1 MVCKEG
7 KKVNKCDLKNKL
19 SNILDSTKSISLF
32 LVLNTND
39 GISIKKADIENGETT
54 NEINEL
60 FRNRIREITTN
71 EEIGVIN
78 LSSADERANVI
89 YEYDYDEYPDEMLFI
104 KNFDIKQAVN
114 YELFS
119 FAHDSL
125 RSLIGYLIYIGDMNR
140 GIVCFKKHYAI
151 TMIKRGSFLIYKHRE
166 RFKKLDAEDIIRL
179 NNDIGLFK
187 LENKIFVLDVNIIE
201 KYFGFEE
208 LIRKRASITI
218 DSIEN
223 KGIIENVNAL
233 KNAATDFSFSK
244 KLSKIAEQS
253 LIITQSIP
261 NDKIIE
267 FSKTHPGLKGKFS
280 YSNTGS
286 KIVLKSKSS
295 QIAFLKLLND
305 DFLISELTNQP
316 YDSLAKDR
324 ITT

>member
-1 MVCKEG
+1 
-7 KKVNKCDLKNKL
+7 VNKCDLKNKL
-19 SNILDSTKSISLF
+19 SNILNSTKSISLF
-32 LVLNTND
+32 LVLHTND

-54 NEINEL
+54 SEINEL
-60 FRNRIREITTN
+60 FRNRIREITSN

-78 LSSADERANVI
+78 LSSADERINTI

-119 FAHDSL
+119 FANDSL
-125 RSLIGYLIYIGDMNR
+125 QSLLGYLIYIGDMNR
-140 GIVCFKKHYAI
+140 GIVCFKKHYAV
-151 TMIKRGSFLIYKHRE
+151 TMIKRGSFLICKCNE
-166 RFKKLDAEDIIRL
+166 RFKKLDADDIIRL
-179 NNDIGLFK
+179 NSDIGLFK
-187 LENKIFVLDVNIIE
+187 LEDKIFVLDINILE

-208 LIRKRASITI
+208 LIRKRASTTI
-218 DSIEN
+218 DSIES

-261 NDKIIE
+261 NDKIIK

-280 YSNTGS
+280 YSDTG
-286 KIVLKSKSS
+286 KQIVLKSKSS

-324 ITT
+324 ITI

>member
-1 MVCKEG
+1 M
-7 KKVNKCDLKNKL
+7 NKCDLNNKL
-19 SNILDSTKSISLF
+19 SSILNSTKSISLF
-32 LVLNTND
+32 LVLHTHD

-54 NEINEL
+54 REINEL
-60 FRNRIREITTN
+60 FRNRIREITSN

-78 LSSADERANVI
+78 LSSADERTNTI

-104 KNFDIKQAVN
+104 KSFDIKQAVN
-114 YELFS
+114 YEFFS
-119 FAHDSL
+119 FANDSL
-125 RSLIGYLIYIGDMNR
+125 QSLIGYLIYIGDMNR
-140 GIVCFKKHYAI
+140 GIVCFKKHYAV
-151 TMIKRGSFLIYKHRE
+151 TMIKRGSFLICKCNE
-166 RFKKLDAEDIIRL
+166 RFKKLDADDIIRL
-179 NNDIGLFK
+179 NSDIGLFK

-201 KYFGFEE
+201 KYLGFEE
-208 LIRKRASITI
+208 LIRKRARKTI

-233 KNAATDFSFSK
+233 KTAATDFSFSK

-261 NDKIIE
+261 NDKIIK

-280 YSNTGS
+280 YSDTG
-286 KIVLKSKSS
+286 KQIVLKSKSS

-324 ITT
+324 ITI